1 MTAQTPQLRRRIP
14 TTLHHVNMLYISIH
28 PPDTTIRG
36 FCLTLRFVFCL
47 YTKWLTVEII
57 KLPCL
62 DYVIND
68 KKRGEVKSVLLHP
81 RYDRELIYVAGVPFS
96 PFHGGPDG
104 LQVCFQYRD
113 GKLIPRTTRITRS
126 IEKKRNQ
133 PCMKVFGIE
142 K

>member
-1 MTAQTPQLRRRIP
+1 M
-14 TTLHHVNMLYISIH
+14 
-28 PPDTTIRG
+28 
-36 FCLTLRFVFCL
+36 
-47 YTKWLTVEII
+47 

-68 KKRGEVKSVLLHP
+68 KIRGKVKSVLLNP

-104 LQVCFQYRD
+104 LHICFQYRD

-126 IEKKRNQ
+126 IEKN
-133 PCMKVFGIE
+133 GTNLA
-142 K
+142 

>member
-1 MTAQTPQLRRRIP
+1 MTAQTPQLRRRIS
-14 TTLHHVNMLYISIH
+14 TTLHRVNMLYISI

-36 FCLTLRFVFCL
+36 FVFYL
-47 YTKWLTVEII
+47 YTKWLTVEVM

-68 KKRGEVKSVLLHP
+68 KIRGEVKSVLLHP
-81 RYDRELIYVAGVPFS
+81 RYDRELIYVAGGPFS

-113 GKLIPRTTRITRS
+113 GKLLPSSYHSDHQIDR
-126 IEKKRNQ
+126 KKRNQ

>member
-1 MTAQTPQLRRRIP
+1 M
-14 TTLHHVNMLYISIH
+14 
-28 PPDTTIRG
+28 
-36 FCLTLRFVFCL
+36 
-47 YTKWLTVEII
+47 

-68 KKRGEVKSVLLHP
+68 KIRGEVKLVLSHP

-104 LQVCFQYRD
+104 LQVRD

-126 IEKKRNQ
+126 IEKN
-133 PCMKVFGIE
+133 GTNLA
-142 K
+142 